1 MIEEV
6 GGVTIK
12 PKHRAMC
19 HCGSVELELELAHGI
34 VHRQLTK
41 KLSRPPKAGRLERRV
56 RDIFICQFGVEPN
69 QGGCWPY

>member
-1 MIEEV
+1 MIKEV

-34 VHRQLTK
+34 VHRQLTPE
-41 KLSRPPKAGRLERRV
+41 LSRAAKRR
-56 RDIFICQFGVEPN
+56 RFE
-69 QGGCWPY
+69 

>member
-1 MIEEV
+1 MIKEV

-34 VHRQLTK
+34 VHRQLTGEV
-41 KLSRPPKAGRLERRV
+41 SRPQNAGRLDRNVRV
-56 RDIFICQFGVEPN
+56 HLLEG
-69 QGGCWPY
+69 

>member
-1 MIEEV
+1 MIKEV

-34 VHRQLTK
+34 VHRQLTFEMRGVTR
-41 KLSRPPKAGRLERRV
+41 LAGARPL
-56 RDIFICQFGVEPN
+56 D
-69 QGGCWPY
+69 

>member
-1 MIEEV
+1 MIKEV

-34 VHRQLTK
+34 VHRQLTPHITGSK
-41 KLSRPPKAGRLERRV
+41 KWCGCSKAEAAPLFAVRVYVFVRL
-56 RDIFICQFGVEPN
+56 FWLP
-69 QGGCWPY
+69 